1 MPAELPVG
9 PWPWEY
15 RRARSSPILPSHYR
29 PATSYFS
36 DSPVHK
42 SGECIV
48 LIFNGAV
55 LKIYHIWNSKK
66 VNIWNVSSL
75 LTVTISSIFSPSHFA
90 GWQQIE
96 MIEASELHQESK
108 STNKEASWPKFA
120 LKQQNLK
127 LINRISNSTPTC
139 DCGWRNDHPLKY
151 FCIKE
156 MGQGSTWGLTQLDR
170 VKWTQALVWI

>member
-1 MPAELPVG
+1 MGLLKHASRAAACVSVRGHENIAEL
-9 PWPWEY
+9 
-15 RRARSSPILPSHYR
+15 RSSPILPSHYS

-120 LKQQNLK
+120 LKQQNLE

-139 DCGWRNDHPLKY
+139 DCGWRNDHPLK
-151 FCIKE
+151 
-156 MGQGSTWGLTQLDR
+156 
-170 VKWTQALVWI
+170 